1 MEPTDFAETIKFRSL
16 NVKWALKGQT
26 IIYTVFSVVLKDV

>member
-1 MEPTDFAETIKFRSL
+1 MELTDFAETIKFRTL

-26 IIYTVFSVVLKDV
+26 IIYTCFNYFLLF